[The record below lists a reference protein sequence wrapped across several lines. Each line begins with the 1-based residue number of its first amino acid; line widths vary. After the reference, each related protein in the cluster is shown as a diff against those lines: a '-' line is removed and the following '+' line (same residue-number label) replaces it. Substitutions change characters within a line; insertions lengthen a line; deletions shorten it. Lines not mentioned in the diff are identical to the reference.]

1 MIREVGDA
9 LMQDILT
16 LVLGGGRG
24 PGLYP
29 LTRSRSKPAVSIA
42 GKYRLLDIP
51 LSNCINSGCNRIYV
65 LTQFLSVSLHR
76 HIINTYKFDP
86 FGRTSFVAI
95 LAAQQTNEATDWY
108 RGSADAVR
116 QHLRQV
122 EEDSAERVFV
132 AAGDQLYRMDFRRLA
147 ETHAASEA
155 GVTLAVV
162 PVTRAQAPRLGILR
176 LDAAGRVVAFL
187 EKPQDEAQLDALRLP
202 DGWLAQ
208 HGIVARDRQFLAN
221 MGNYLFRRDVLLEMV
236 RSEPQAHE
244 FGSIFP
250 SRLER
255 YHVHGH
261 LFNGYWEDLKTI
273 PAYHTANLALASD
286 APPFD
291 FHSPEGVIFTRMRN
305 LPTAH
310 VSATHMEQCLVSDG
324 CTVKA
329 GTRLDRCVVG
339 LRVTIGR
346 DVALRDT
353 VVCGATRFETPA
365 ERAANRTRGIPDL
378 GVGDGSHLEHA
389 ILDRDCRI
397 GRDVQIVN
405 RRQVRDE
412 DGANYVIRDGI
423 VIIPTGAVVAD
434 GSVI

>member
-1 MIREVGDA
+1 
-9 LMQDILT
+9 MQDVLT

-24 PGLYP
+24 EGLLP

-51 LSNCINSGCNRIYV
+51 LSNCINSGCSRIYV

-76 HIINTYKFDP
+76 HIVNTYKFDP
-86 FGRTSFVAI
+86 FGQTSFVAI

-122 EEDSAERVFV
+122 EADSAQEVLV
-132 AAGDQLYRMDFRRLA
+132 VAGDQLDRMDFRRLA
-147 ETHAASEA
+147 ETHRASGA
-155 GVTLAVV
+155 DVALAVTPV
-162 PVTRAQAPRLGILR
+162 PRAHANRLGIVQ
-176 LDAAGRVVAFL
+176 LDDSGRVVAFV
-187 EKPQDEAQLDALRLP
+187 EKPQDDAQLDALRLP
-202 DGWLAQ
+202 AGWLAQ
-208 HGIVARDRQFLAN
+208 HGIQAQGREFLAN

-236 RSEPQAHE
+236 RGEAMTHE
-244 FGSIFP
+244 FGNIFP

-255 YHVHGH
+255 YDVYGH
-261 LFNGYWEDLKTI
+261 LFDGYWENLSTI
-273 PAYHTANLALASD
+273 PAYHEANLALARD
-286 APPFD
+286 VPPFD
-291 FHSPEGVIFTRMRN
+291 FHSPEGIIYTRMRD
-305 LPTAH
+305 LPAAH
-310 VSATHMEQCLVSDG
+310 VSATLMEECLVADG
-324 CTVKA
+324 CTIKA

-346 DVALRDT
+346 DVTLRDT
-353 VVCGATRFETPA
+353 VVCGATRFEMPA

-378 GVGDGSHLEHA
+378 GVGDGAIIERA
-389 ILDRDCRI
+389 ILDKDCRI

-423 VIIPTGAVVAD
+423 VIIPTGAVVPD
-434 GSVI
+434 KSVI